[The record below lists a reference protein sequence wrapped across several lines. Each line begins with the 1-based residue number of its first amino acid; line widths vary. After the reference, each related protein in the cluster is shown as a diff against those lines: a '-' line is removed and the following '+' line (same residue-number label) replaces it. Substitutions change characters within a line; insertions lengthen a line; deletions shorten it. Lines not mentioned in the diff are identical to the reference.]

1 MSFKDIKGQNSA
13 IGFLKNSSVN
23 GRTSHAYIFLGPS
36 GVGRKLTALNFA
48 KFLNCHA
55 PDDNRPCDECP
66 SCRKVDSRNHP
77 DIFLVSPEKAG
88 ASIGI
93 DKIRAVI
100 KNVGLKP
107 YEARTKVYIIDD
119 SSSMTQEA
127 QNAFLKTLEEPP
139 SDSVLIF
146 ISDKQGGLL
155 PTIESRSQVVKFFPI
170 DADTVKEILKN
181 NYKLDDAKA
190 QMLSRISAG
199 SIDAA
204 LRYKDEKFFKKRSQ
218 VLDGITD
225 GSLFDSDFEGLSKPD
240 LRSYLDIMLTW
251 YRDILVTKADPTLK
265 SLLVNAD
272 RTRIIEEEALRMDFA
287 FLDKAIKQVILT
299 GQFLDQNI
307 NPKLAMST
315 LGACI
320 CTK

>member
-13 IGFLKNSSVN
+13 IDFLKNSSVS

-77 DIFLVSPEKAG
+77 DIFLVSPEKSG
-88 ASIGI
+88 SSIGI
-93 DKIRAVI
+93 DKIRTVI

-107 YEARTKVYIIDD
+107 YEAGTKVYIIDD
-119 SSSMTQEA
+119 ASSMTQEA
-127 QNAFLKTLEEPP
+127 QNALLKTLEEPP

-146 ISDKQGGLL
+146 ISDKSGGLL
-155 PTIESRSQVVKFFPI
+155 STIESRCQIVKFF
-170 DADTVKEILKN
+170 
-181 NYKLDDAKA
+181 
-190 QMLSRISAG
+190 

-204 LRYKDEKFFKKRSQ
+204 LKYKDEKLLKKRLQ
-218 VLDGITD
+218 ILDGITD

-287 FLDKAIKQVILT
+287 FLDKAIKQIILT